1 MLLSYVA
8 FHVFCR
14 LYKLYY
20 SVMLPVYTAIAA
32 YGLIWLDAFW
42 GRLIALGG
50 VSFLIIAELRRG
62 SIVRYVVATVL
73 PPMTI
78 GLYLSSMCG
87 GVASFLIT
95 NGFVAVCVFFS
106 RRGDH

>member
-1 MLLSYVA
+1 MSYVA
-8 FHVFCR
+8 FHVFYW

-32 YGLIWLDAFW
+32 YGLIWLAPFW

-50 VSFLIIAELRRG
+50 ISLLITAELRRG

-73 PPMTI
+73 PGMTI
-78 GLYLSSMCG
+78 RSYLSSMYG
-87 GVASFLIT
+87 EDATTFLIT
-95 NGFVAVCVFFS
+95 IGFVTVCVWFS
-106 RRGDH
+106 RGDH